1 MQVDPAES
9 LMREVGAQLRRRR
22 LERGEELDDVAKS
35 LRIKPSYLVEIEQ
48 GDLTALPGRPYALG
62 FLRSYADY
70 LGFDGD
76 DLVDRIKAAVADLT
90 DRTRLR
96 IRMPQP
102 ENRLPKAPAVVISL
116 AVVVGVY
123 AGWSYINR
131 STRMAVDP
139 VAEVPD
145 DLRERAEASARNP
158 HVEAPVAGAVAP
170 GPEGVELSARPSS
183 PAATAPPG
191 ASAAA
196 AAPGVAPHAGP
207 TGQASDGRAP
217 SGDRDVLAV
226 QPAAGLGAAEPGRAG
241 APGGEG
247 TGSAP
252 SAEAAVVP
260 APAAAGVGA
269 EASEGTRSAM
279 EVLALLDP
287 SAGGPQGPQVY
298 ERSNEDARVILRAR
312 EAAWIQVSSPSGD
325 YAFTR
330 TLQPGEAVLVPNRP
344 DLELW
349 TGNAGGLEIIVDGAP
364 IAALAPGGAVRRHV
378 SLDPERLRAAE
389 ER

>member
-131 STRMAVDP
+131 SSRMAVDP

-145 DLRERAEASARNP
+145 
-158 HVEAPVAGAVAP
+158 
-170 GPEGVELSARPSS
+170 
-183 PAATAPPG
+183 
-191 ASAAA
+191 
-196 AAPGVAPHAGP
+196 
-207 TGQASDGRAP
+207 
-217 SGDRDVLAV
+217 
-226 QPAAGLGAAEPGRAG
+226 
-241 APGGEG
+241 
-247 TGSAP
+247 
-252 SAEAAVVP
+252 
-260 APAAAGVGA
+260 
-269 EASEGTRSAM
+269 
-279 EVLALLDP
+279 
-287 SAGGPQGPQVY
+287 
-298 ERSNEDARVILRAR
+298 
-312 EAAWIQVSSPSGD
+312 
-325 YAFTR
+325 
-330 TLQPGEAVLVPNRP
+330 
-344 DLELW
+344 
-349 TGNAGGLEIIVDGAP
+349 
-364 IAALAPGGAVRRHV
+364 
-378 SLDPERLRAAE
+378 
-389 ER
+389 

>member
-9 LMREVGAQLRRRR
+9 LMREVGAQLRQRR
-22 LERGEELDDVAKS
+22 LERGEDLDDVAKS

-90 DRTRLR
+90 DRTRLQ
-96 IRMPQP
+96 IRMPLP

-131 STRMAVDP
+131 SSRMAVDP
-139 VAEVPD
+139 VAEVPN
-145 DLRERAEASARNP
+145 DLRERAIEASSRNP
-158 HVEAPVAGAVAP
+158 DVEAPVAGAAAP
-170 GPEGVELSARPSS
+170 SPEGVEVSERPSS
-183 PAATAPPG
+183 PAATAPAG

-196 AAPGVAPHAGP
+196 PTPGVAPHSGRP
-207 TGQASDGRAP
+207 GQATDGLAP

-226 QPAAGLGAAEPGRAG
+226 QPAAGLGAAEPGRAA

-260 APAAAGVGA
+260 APAAAGGGP
-269 EASEGTRSAM
+269 EASEGTRSAI

-287 SAGGPQGPQVY
+287 SAGGPQGPQVF
-298 ERSNEDARVILRAR
+298 ERVNTDARVILRAR
-312 EAAWIQVSSPSGD
+312 QAAWIQVSSPSGD

-330 TLQPGEAVLVPNRP
+330 TLQPGEALLVESARPRALDRQRRWPRDHRGRRP
-344 DLELW
+344 DS
-349 TGNAGGLEIIVDGAP
+349 GAGAGQGRAAARVARSGAP
-364 IAALAPGGAVRRHV
+364 ARRCG
-378 SLDPERLRAAE
+378 
-389 ER
+389 